1 MSKKDYEVIAK
12 AIREQADIAAWQK
25 ANPDKWDGNE
35 PFGRRM
41 AVIQIATAVAD
52 VMEAD
57 NPRFDRNRFMTAC
70 GVI

>member
-1 MSKKDYEVIAK
+1 MSRKDYEKIAN
-12 AIREQADIAAWQK
+12 AIKEQADIAAWQQ
-25 ANPDKWDGNE
+25 AHPDSWDGNE

-41 AVIQIATAVAD
+41 AVIQIAMAVAD

-70 GVI
+70 GV